1 MATLTIPD
9 KQMTLTEAEEIRVF
23 LSARGILFDQ
33 WEANREFSKDAGQD
47 EILAAY
53 EHVLTPYMARHGY
66 QTADVISVH
75 PETPNLPELQQK
87 FLREHIH
94 TEDEVRFFVDGQG
107 WFWFHLEE
115 PERPED
121 ERVFCVHC
129 VAGDLLSVPA
139 GYKHWF
145 DMGEAPFVKVIR
157 VFTDASGWTPHYTD
171 SGIDARYA
179 RITAGQTS

>member
-9 KQMTLTEAEEIRVF
+9 KRTTLTDVVEIKEY
-23 LSARGILFDQ
+23 LAQRGILLEQ
-33 WEANREFSKDAGQD
+33 WETRCPFSKNATPE

-53 EHVLTPYMARHGY
+53 AHVLEPYMAAHGY

-75 PETPNLPELQQK
+75 PETPNLPEIRAK
-87 FLREHIH
+87 FLREHTH

-107 WFWFHLEE
+107 YFWFNLEGNE
-115 PERPED
+115 P
-121 ERVFCVHC
+121 VFCVKC

-139 GYKHWF
+139 NFKHWF
-145 DMGEAPFVKVIR
+145 DLGPVAFVKTIR

-171 SGIDARYA
+171 SGVDIQYREVA
-179 RITAGQTS
+179 IG

>member
-9 KQMTLTEAEEIRVF
+9 KRLTLENPDEIQDY
-23 LSARGILFDQ
+23 LAQRGILYTQ
-33 WEANREFSKDAGQD
+33 WEAHCAFSNEASQE

-53 EHVLTPYMARHGY
+53 EHALKPYMAEHGY

-75 PETPNLPELQQK
+75 PETPNLPEIRAK
-87 FLREHIH
+87 FLREHTH

-107 WFWFHLEE
+107 YFWFNLEGDE
-115 PERPED
+115 P
-121 ERVFCVHC
+121 VFCVKC

-139 GYKHWF
+139 NFKHWF
-145 DMGEAPFVKVIR
+145 DLGPVAFVKTIR

-171 SGIDARYA
+171 SGVDAHYREA
-179 RITAGQTS
+179 VVG